1 MKHTLKTLAIIA
13 AMLPFA
19 VTSCE
24 KPQTEEKNP
33 QLSIVTEDA
42 TVPYTGDDVTVEFIC
57 SGDWTATLQ
66 FTGDEEW
73 AAISGNA
80 SGNGSAAIT
89 VAVSENSG
97 QEDRTATLTVTSG
110 NLSDNLTIKQEGKK
124 LNITFKHPSLAFT
137 QEQLDKIKA
146 AYNAGAPTVKK
157 TMDFVMTRATNA
169 LKYDPETVSTADKQ
183 ENSDM
188 ELLYKRAKGP
198 AMQNI
203 FLILASHMT
212 DDTEMKEQYL
222 TKAVEVMYSWASALQ
237 NVEYPVGNEEN
248 KTGAGMYLSR
258 VMFPFFVGY
267 DYVKNTEYITAE
279 QKAVIESWFR
289 HIVDHIRASMN
300 TWENNDYFNRQYWQN
315 HLAAHMWGL
324 LSIGYALDDPSLV
337 QFAIDSP
344 ENPRDFYELIQGCI
358 FMEGDEPCARESASA
373 PAVQTGEV
381 YDRYRHD
388 TGPMKGLQYS
398 SLTLQVLS
406 SAARIC
412 QNNGIDMYAYTAP
425 TGENLRLAYEFYADF
440 YITKDCS
447 IKGGYYSGE
456 EDRLGKAG
464 DHIGLFELGYN
475 AYPDSEKIKEVI
487 NSIPDRGAND
497 DKTNLHD
504 NLGYL
509 RLYSIDV
516 DSSN

>member
-1 MKHTLKTLAIIA
+1 MKHTLKTLAMIA

-42 TVPYTGDDVTVEFIC
+42 TVPYTGDDVMVEFIC
-57 SGDWTATLQ
+57 NGDWTAALS

-73 AAISGNA
+73 ATITGNA
-80 SGNGSAAIT
+80 SGNGSGAVT
-89 VAVSENSG
+89 VNVTENPG

-110 NLSDNLTIKQEGKK
+110 SLSDNFTIKQEGKK
-124 LNITFKHPSLAFT
+124 LNITFTHPSLAFT
-137 QEQLDKIKA
+137 QEQFDKIKA
-146 AYNAGAPTVKK
+146 AYKAGAPSIVS
-157 TMDFVMTRATNA
+157 TMDFVFIRANGGLGYNPDAVTT
-169 LKYDPETVSTADKQ
+169 EQKQ
-183 ENSDM
+183 ENTDM
-188 ELLYKRAKGP
+188 ELLYKYAKGP
-198 AMQNI
+198 AALNMY
-203 FLILASHMT
+203 LIVGAEVT
-212 DDTEMKEQYL
+212 DDADLKAQYRQ
-222 TKAVEVMYSWASALQ
+222 KAADLLFNWANACQ
-237 NVEYPVGNEEN
+237 NVEYPIGQDEN
-248 KTGAGMYLSR
+248 TTGAGMYLSR
-258 VMFPFFVGY
+258 VMFPFFMAY
-267 DYVKNTEYITAE
+267 DYVKNTEYVSAE
-279 QKAVIESWFR
+279 QKTVIENWFR
-289 HIVDHIRASMN
+289 SIVNHIRASMN
-300 TWENNDYFNRQYWQN
+300 AWENNDYFNQQYWQN

-324 LSIGYALDDPSLV
+324 LAIGYALDDPSLV

-373 PAVQTGEV
+373 PAVQDGEV

-425 TGENLRLAYEFYADF
+425 TGENLRLAYEFYSDF
-440 YITKDCS
+440 YVTKDCS

-475 AYPDSEKIKEVI
+475 AYPDSEKIKDVI

-497 DKTNLHD
+497 DKTNLHN

-516 DSSN
+516 DSTN

>member
-1 MKHTLKTLAIIA
+1 MKCTLKTLAIIA

-57 SGDWTATLQ
+57 SGDWTAELQ
-66 FTGDEEW
+66 FTGDDEW
-73 AAISGNA
+73 ASITGNA

-146 AYNAGAPTVKK
+146 
-157 TMDFVMTRATNA
+157 
-169 LKYDPETVSTADKQ
+169 VSTADKQ

-222 TKAVEVMYSWASALQ
+222 TKAVEIMYSWASALQ
-237 NVEYPVGNEEN
+237 DVEYPIGQDEN
-248 KTGAGMYLSR
+248 TTGAGMYLSR
-258 VMFPFFVGY
+258 VMFPFFMGY
-267 DYVKNTEYITAE
+267 DYVKNTEYISAE
-279 QKAVIESWFR
+279 QKIVIENWFR
-289 HIVDHIRASMN
+289 SIVNHIRASMN
-300 TWENNDYFNRQYWQN
+300 SSCCTHVGTFGYRLRIGRSVSRAVR
-315 HLAAHMWGL
+315 HR
-324 LSIGYALDDPSLV
+324 LS
-337 QFAIDSP
+337 
-344 ENPRDFYELIQGCI
+344 
-358 FMEGDEPCARESASA
+358 
-373 PAVQTGEV
+373 
-381 YDRYRHD
+381 
-388 TGPMKGLQYS
+388 
-398 SLTLQVLS
+398 
-406 SAARIC
+406 
-412 QNNGIDMYAYTAP
+412 
-425 TGENLRLAYEFYADF
+425 
-440 YITKDCS
+440 
-447 IKGGYYSGE
+447 
-456 EDRLGKAG
+456 
-464 DHIGLFELGYN
+464 
-475 AYPDSEKIKEVI
+475 
-487 NSIPDRGAND
+487 
-497 DKTNLHD
+497 
-504 NLGYL
+504 
-509 RLYSIDV
+509 
-516 DSSN
+516 

>member
-19 VTSCE
+19 ISACE
-24 KPQTEEKNP
+24 EPQTEEKNP

-57 SGDWTATLQ
+57 SGDWTAELQ
-66 FTGDEEW
+66 FTGDDEW
-73 AAISGNA
+73 ASITGNA
-80 SGNGSAAIT
+80 SGNGSGAVT
-89 VAVSENSG
+89 VNVTENSG

-110 NLSDNLTIKQEGKK
+110 SLSDHFTIKQDGKK

-237 NVEYPVGNEEN
+237 NVE
-248 KTGAGMYLSR
+248 
-258 VMFPFFVGY
+258 
-267 DYVKNTEYITAE
+267 
-279 QKAVIESWFR
+279 
-289 HIVDHIRASMN
+289 
-300 TWENNDYFNRQYWQN
+300 
-315 HLAAHMWGL
+315 
-324 LSIGYALDDPSLV
+324 
-337 QFAIDSP
+337 
-344 ENPRDFYELIQGCI
+344 
-358 FMEGDEPCARESASA
+358 
-373 PAVQTGEV
+373 
-381 YDRYRHD
+381 
-388 TGPMKGLQYS
+388 
-398 SLTLQVLS
+398 
-406 SAARIC
+406 
-412 QNNGIDMYAYTAP
+412 
-425 TGENLRLAYEFYADF
+425 
-440 YITKDCS
+440 
-447 IKGGYYSGE
+447 
-456 EDRLGKAG
+456 
-464 DHIGLFELGYN
+464 
-475 AYPDSEKIKEVI
+475 
-487 NSIPDRGAND
+487 
-497 DKTNLHD
+497 
-504 NLGYL
+504 
-509 RLYSIDV
+509 
-516 DSSN
+516 